1 MHKPI
6 LYLLALTVLFNCFQ
20 GNAQRNYSGA
30 SHSETVLS
38 GRVSDVVT
46 GKPLD
51 AANVVVLRGDRTV
64 AFAISSENGEF
75 SIGLNVPPDTLTLS
89 VSMMGYAPFSERI
102 GSRTHFDITLDLSP
116 IQLKEVTIRP
126 GRVWGRSD
134 TLRYDASKFLRENDK
149 TVEDLM
155 KRLPGIQVDDDG
167 KIQYRGKEIGTMY
180 VEGLDLMDSRY
191 KSVSRNLSAQ
201 SVKEV
206 EVLDNHQRIKSLA
219 GKIPSDIADINIKLK
234 DNFKDKWSFKPKISG
249 GFSSDD
255 LLYEAEAS
263 ALQIARKSQ
272 SLYALK
278 LSNTGNGIN
287 KEGDK
292 GMDDMPG
299 LPDYRLL
306 QTGNI
311 SAPLKENR
319 WLFNDA
325 ALATG
330 NRLYRLGEDS
340 RLKINAFYTEDR
352 ITQQT
357 NAVTSYFN
365 PDDTVMVEEN
375 KNSRLKRRQLNLSAD
390 YEDNA
395 VTRYLRNKLDF
406 HFGKN
411 RINTGITGNYYMA
424 ENQWDESM
432 TVQDNLS
439 ITRTL
444 ENKDIWQV
452 KSVVGY
458 WRRNQRLQ
466 FNRGSDDNNHD
477 GVSDF
482 NDDNNQSAQLDGYA
496 QYIPLEGFYTL
507 AESGWIIRRTKVA
520 QHYTAGASAD
530 WNSLKT
536 HHRLWVTPAYE
547 YLYKSLTFRASMPFQ
562 AVLFPG
568 DEEKDLL
575 WLPGLTFR
583 TDYKINYAWN
593 ARLSV
598 RYGKELNDITAFY
611 RQPYFT
617 DYRTISENETGIPVT
632 NKQLYTLRTEYKN
645 TLREFFVTADLT
657 ASRGRVNHTLEQRFT
672 DNIFRWT
679 RRYIPHD
686 ESSYGINTVISKGF
700 FDLNTKVSAEAS
712 YWYNRSAQIREGVW
726 MPFSFRTLILK
737 PSFSISPTQ
746 RIEMAYTGEL
756 QRQRS
761 SFGNNPGKSGK
772 DIGVSQEAA
781 SSDRLWNMRH
791 KGAFYYM
798 QRRFDLSA
806 SAEYFR
812 NEITPDHSVN
822 LVFVDLTATYKL
834 PRMTLQLQLN
844 NLLNHRDY
852 HYTVYHPLSVYSSQI
867 AIRPREFLFR
877 MTMNF

>member
-20 GNAQRNYSGA
+20 GNAQHNHSGA

-38 GRVSDVVT
+38 GKVSDAGT
-46 GKPLD
+46 GELLD

-64 AFAISSENGEF
+64 AFAITNEKGTF
-75 SIGLNVPPDTLTLS
+75 SIPLNVSPDTLTLS

-102 GSRTHFDITLDLSP
+102 GRRAHFDIKLGQSS

-126 GRVWGRSD
+126 GRIWGRSD
-134 TLRYDASKFLRENDK
+134 TIRYDASKFLRENDK

-167 KIQYRGKEIGTMY
+167 KIRYRGKDIGTMY

-219 GKIPSDIADINIKLK
+219 GKIPSDVADINIKLK
-234 DNFKDKWSFKPKISG
+234 DNFKDKWSFKPKVSA

-255 LLYEAEAS
+255 FLYEAEAS

-278 LSNTGNGIN
+278 FSNTGNGIT

-292 GMDDMPG
+292 GMDELPG

-306 QTGNI
+306 QSGNV

-319 WLFNDA
+319 WLFDDA

-365 PDDTVMVEEN
+365 PDDTVTVEEN
-375 KNSRLKRRQLNLSAD
+375 KSSYLRGRQLNISAD
-390 YEDNA
+390 YEENA
-395 VTRYLRNKLDF
+395 VTHYLRNQLDT
-406 HFGKN
+406 HFEKN
-411 RINTGITGNYYMA
+411 RTNTGIAGSYHLT
-424 ENQWDESM
+424 QHQRDESLS
-432 TVQDNLS
+432 VQDNLS

-466 FNRGSDDNNHD
+466 FNNRD
-477 GVSDF
+477 GVTDANPSITNLHSSRNAPF
-482 NDDNNQSAQLDGYA
+482 KGYD
-496 QYIPLEGFYTL
+496 QPMQLEGFYAL
-507 AESGWIIRRTKVA
+507 AESGWIIRRTKIA
-520 QHYTAGASAD
+520 QHYTVGGSVD
-530 WNSLKT
+530 WNSLKD

-547 YLYKSLTFRASMPFQ
+547 YLFRSLTFRWSVPLQ

-568 DEEKDLL
+568 DEDKDLL

-583 TDYKINYAWN
+583 TDYKLNYAWN

-598 RYGKELNDITAFY
+598 RYGKELNDIAAFY
-611 RQPYFT
+611 PQLYFT
-617 DYRTISENETGIPVT
+617 DYRTTFKNETGIPVT

-645 TLREFFVTADLT
+645 TLREFFVTADIT
-657 ASRGRVNHTLEQRFT
+657 ASRGRINHTMEQRVT

-679 RRYIPHD
+679 RHYIPHHD
-686 ESSYGINTVISKGF
+686 SSYGVNMVVSKGF

-712 YWYNRSAQIREGVW
+712 YWYNRSVQIREGVW
-726 MPFSFRTLILK
+726 IPFSFRTLILK
-737 PSFSISPTQ
+737 PSFSISPIQ
-746 RIEMAYTGEL
+746 QIEVAYTGEL
-756 QRQRS
+756 QRQSS
-761 SFGNNPGKSGK
+761 SFENNSGK
-772 DIGVSQEAA
+772 AGQDIRVSPEAA

-791 KGAFYYM
+791 KGTFYYM
-798 QRRFDLSA
+798 HRRFDLSA

-822 LVFVDLTATYKL
+822 LVFVDLTAAYKL
-834 PRMTLQLQLN
+834 PRLTLQLQLN
-844 NLLNHRDY
+844 NLLNHRNY
-852 HYTVYHPLSVYSSQI
+852 RYTVYQPLSVYSSQI

-877 MTMNF
+877 MIMNL